1 MEAMDGEMME
11 GMAES
16 AAEALRFEAAAE
28 TWDAAADGTDT
39 EHDPGPDPG
48 PGLGL
53 PFEAHLNP
61 MELRLARKIVDGLE
75 PQDPQE
81 EMHTWH
87 LAVSHILAA
96 QRFGKSRQEGLS
108 ARAEQIEIGLAVR
121 LMTLSDRKSAALDRH
136 RTFRLK
142 AAEQASLEAAARA
155 YREADEA
162 KRAAEEAEREER
174 IGLRSRDW
182 EAHRQERLEAAMAQG
197 ESDGA
202 PPEGPSAAGTARDP

>member
-11 GMAES
+11 GMEES

-53 PFEAHLNP
+53 PFEAHLNS
-61 MELRLARKIVDGLE
+61 MELRRARKIVNGLE
-75 PQDPQE
+75 PADPQE
-81 EMHTWH
+81 EIHAWH
-87 LAVSHILAA
+87 LAVSHLLAA
-96 QRFGKSRQEGLS
+96 QRIGKSRQDGLS
-108 ARAEQIEIGLAVR
+108 QRAEQIEIGLAVR

-142 AAEQASLEAAARA
+142 TAEQASLEAAARA

-174 IGLRSRDW
+174 IALRSRDW
-182 EAHRQERLEAAMAQG
+182 EAHRQERLEAAAARA
-197 ESDGA
+197 ESDSA